1 MDKTIFLFI
10 HNKYVALIFLYMW
23 LIIQVGIKKHSIQI
37 YLISNVFSTKNVQSI
52 NLPKQNYMFFFG
64 SVSKLFI

>member
-52 NLPKQNYMFFFG
+52 NLPKQNYMVFFG